1 MSVSTLESENAQ
13 PVAQTQNSELI
24 YRLEDRPPL
33 PQTLFAACQHLLA
46 MFVAVI
52 TPALLICQALGLPA
66 QDTQHIISMSLFASG
81 VASIIQIKAWGPV
94 GSGLLSIQG
103 TSFNFVAPLI
113 MGGTALKTGGADVPT
128 MMAALFGT
136 LMLASCTEMVISRV
150 LHLARRIITPLVS
163 GVVVMIIGLSL
174 IQVGLTSI
182 GGGYAAMSD
191 NTFGAPKNLL
201 LIGGGYAAMSDN
213 TFGAPKNLLLAGVV
227 LALIILLNRQRNPY
241 LRVASL
247 VIAMAA
253 GYALAWFM
261 GMLPES
267 NEPMTQELI
276 MVPTPLYYGLGIE
289 WSLLLP
295 LMLVFMITSLETIGD
310 ITATSDVS
318 EQPVSGPLYMKR
330 LKGGV
335 LANGLNSFV
344 SAVFNTFPNSCFGQ
358 NNGVIQLTG
367 VASRYVGFVVAL
379 MLIVLG
385 LFPAVSGFVQ
395 HIPEP
400 VLGGATLVMFGTIAA
415 SGVRI
420 VSREPLNRRA
430 ILIIALSL
438 AVGLGVS
445 QQPLILQFAPEW
457 LKNLLSSGIA
467 AGGITAIVLN
477 LIFPPEKQ

>member
-1 MSVSTLESENAQ
+1 MSANAAKSSHKNQ
-13 PVAQTQNSELI
+13 AAPSFNSELI
-24 YRLEDRPPL
+24 YHLEERPPL
-33 PQTLFAACQHLLA
+33 PQTLFAALQHLLA

-52 TPALLICQALGLPA
+52 TPGLLICQALGLPA
-66 QDTQHIISMSLFASG
+66 SDTQHIISMSLFASG
-81 VASIIQIKAWGPV
+81 VASVIQIKTWGPI

-113 MGGTALKTGGADVPT
+113 MGGMALKNGGANVPT

-136 LMLASCTEMVISRV
+136 LMVASITEMMISRF

-182 GGGYAAMSD
+182 GGGYAAMND
-191 NTFGAPKNLL
+191 HTFGSPQ
-201 LIGGGYAAMSDN
+201 
-213 TFGAPKNLLLAGVV
+213 NLLLAGVV
-227 LALIILLNRQRNPY
+227 LAVIILLNRQRNAY
-241 LRVASL
+241 LRIAAL
-247 VIAMAA
+247 VIAMAL
-253 GYALAWFM
+253 GYFVAWLM
-261 GMLPES
+261 GMLPDINTS
-267 NEPMTQELI
+267 SSQPLI
-276 MVPTPLYYGLGIE
+276 TVPTPLYYGLGFD
-289 WSLLLP
+289 WNLLLP

-335 LANGLNSFV
+335 LANGLNSMV
-344 SAVFNTFPNSCFGQ
+344 SAIFNTFPNSCFGQ

-379 MLIVLG
+379 MLIALG
-385 LFPAVSGFVQ
+385 MFPAVSGFVQ

-400 VLGGATLVMFGTIAA
+400 VLGGATIVMFGTIAA

-430 ILIIALSL
+430 IMIIALSL
-438 AVGLGVS
+438 AAGLGIS
-445 QQPLILQFAPEW
+445 QQPLILQFAPDW

-477 LIFPPEKQ
+477 LIFPYEKK

>member
-1 MSVSTLESENAQ
+1 MTTTTTEL
-13 PVAQTQNSELI
+13 PQTETPTAAPRNSGLI

-33 PQTLFAACQHLLA
+33 AQTLFAASQHLLA

-66 QDTQHIISMSLFASG
+66 QYTQHIISMSLFASG
-81 VASIIQIKAWGPV
+81 LASILQIKTWGPV

-103 TSFNFVAPLI
+103 TSFNFVTPLI
-113 MGGTALKTGGADVPT
+113 MGGLALKNGGADVPT

-136 LMLASCTEMVISRV
+136 LMVASFTEIILSRF

-174 IQVGLTSI
+174 IQVRLTSI
-182 GGGYAAMSD
+182 GGGFTAMND
-191 NTFGAPKNLL
+191 HTFGAPKNLALAAIVL
-201 LIGGGYAAMSDN
+201 L
-213 TFGAPKNLLLAGVV
+213 V
-227 LALIILLNRQRNPY
+227 IILLNRQRNPY

-247 VIAMAA
+247 VIAMAV
-253 GYALAWFM
+253 GYFAAWAM
-261 GMLPES
+261 GMLPQDTS
-267 NEPMTQELI
+267 ATHTSAI
-276 MVPTPLYYGLGIE
+276 MIPTPLYYGLGFD
-289 WSLLLP
+289 WNLLIP
-295 LMLVFMITSLETIGD
+295 LMLVFMVTSLETIGN

-335 LANGLNSFV
+335 LANGMNSCL
-344 SAVFNTFPNSCFGQ
+344 SAIFNTFPNSCFGQ

-400 VLGGATLVMFGTIAA
+400 VLGGATIVMFGTIAA

-430 ILIIALSL
+430 IMIIALSL

-445 QQPLILQFAPEW
+445 QQPLILQFAPDW
-457 LKNLLSSGIA
+457 LKTLLSSGIA

-477 LIFPPEKQ
+477 LVLPHEEK

>member
-1 MSVSTLESENAQ
+1 
-13 PVAQTQNSELI
+13 
-24 YRLEDRPPL
+24 
-33 PQTLFAACQHLLA
+33 
-46 MFVAVI
+46 
-52 TPALLICQALGLPA
+52 
-66 QDTQHIISMSLFASG
+66 
-81 VASIIQIKAWGPV
+81 
-94 GSGLLSIQG
+94 
-103 TSFNFVAPLI
+103 
-113 MGGTALKTGGADVPT
+113 MGGLALKNGGADVPT

-136 LMLASCTEMVISRV
+136 LMVASFTEIILSRF

-182 GGGYAAMSD
+182 GGGFAAMND
-191 NTFGAPKNLL
+191 HTFGAPKNLALAAIVL
-201 LIGGGYAAMSDN
+201 L
-213 TFGAPKNLLLAGVV
+213 V
-227 LALIILLNRQRNPY
+227 IILLNRQRNPY

-247 VIAMAA
+247 VIAMAV
-253 GYALAWFM
+253 GYFAAWAM
-261 GMLPES
+261 GMLPQDTS
-267 NEPMTQELI
+267 ATHTSAIAIL
-276 MVPTPLYYGLGIE
+276 TPLYYGLGFD
-289 WSLLLP
+289 WNLLIP
-295 LMLVFMITSLETIGD
+295 LMLVFMVTSLETIGD

-335 LANGLNSFV
+335 LANGMNSCL
-344 SAVFNTFPNSCFGQ
+344 SAIFNTFPNSCFGQ

-379 MLIVLG
+379 MLILLG

-400 VLGGATLVMFGTIAA
+400 VLGGATIVMFGTIAA

-420 VSREPLNRRA
+420 VSREPLNLRA
-430 ILIIALSL
+430 IMIIALSL
-438 AVGLGVS
+438 AVGLDVS
-445 QQPLILQFAPEW
+445 QQPLILQFAPDW

-477 LIFPPEKQ
+477 VVAH

>member
-1 MSVSTLESENAQ
+1 MTTPSTEFDQVHSSTAKPATTTA
-13 PVAQTQNSELI
+13 PVKSELI

-81 VASIIQIKAWGPV
+81 LASILQIKTWGPV

-103 TSFNFVAPLI
+103 TSFNFVSPLI
-113 MGGTALKTGGADVPT
+113 MGGMALKNGGADIPT
-128 MMAALFGT
+128 MMATLFGT
-136 LMLASCTEMVISRV
+136 LMLASCTEIILSRF

-174 IQVGLTSI
+174 IQVGLVSI
-182 GGGYAAMSD
+182 GGGYGAMND
-191 NTFGAPKNLL
+191 HTFGAPSNL
-201 LIGGGYAAMSDN
+201 M
-213 TFGAPKNLLLAGVV
+213 LAGSVLVV
-227 LALIILLNRQRNPY
+227 IILLNRQRNPY
-241 LRVASL
+241 LRVSSL
-247 VIAMAA
+247 VIAMAV
-253 GYALAWFM
+253 GYALAWATA
-261 GMLPES
+261 MLPDTGNMEKTTS
-267 NEPMTQELI
+267 LL
-276 MVPTPLYYGLGIE
+276 MVPTPLYYGLGID
-289 WSLLLP
+289 WNLLIP
-295 LMLVFMITSLETIGD
+295 LMLVFMVTSLETIGD

-335 LANGLNSFV
+335 LANGLNSML

-385 LFPAVSGFVQ
+385 LFPAVAGFVQ

-400 VLGGATLVMFGTIAA
+400 VLGGATIVMFGTIAA

-430 ILIIALSL
+430 IMIMALSL

-445 QQPLILQFAPEW
+445 QQPLILQFAPDW
-457 LKNLLSSGIA
+457 MKTLLSSGIA

-477 LIFPPEKQ
+477 LVFPHED

>member
-1 MSVSTLESENAQ
+1 MSVNTIESENAQ
-13 PVAQTQNSELI
+13 PVAKTQPSELI

-33 PQTLFAACQHLLA
+33 PQTLFAALQHLLA
-46 MFVAVI
+46 MFVGVI

-66 QDTQHIISMSLFASG
+66 QDTQHILSMSLFASG
-81 VASIIQIKAWGPV
+81 VASLIQIKTWGPV

-136 LMLASCTEMVISRV
+136 LMLASCTEMVISRI
-150 LHLARRIITPLVS
+150 LPLARRIITPLVS

-174 IQVGLTSI
+174 IQVGLTSV
-182 GGGYAAMSD
+182 GGGFAAMG
-191 NTFGAPKNLL
+191 NH
-201 LIGGGYAAMSDN
+201 

-227 LALIILLNRQRNPY
+227 LGLIILLNRQRNPY
-241 LRVASL
+241 LRIASL
-247 VIAMAA
+247 VIAMAV
-253 GYALAWFM
+253 GYVLAMFM
-261 GMLPES
+261 GMLPEYNAPES
-267 NEPMTQELI
+267 TF
-276 MVPTPLYYGLGIE
+276 MVPTPLYYGLSID

-318 EQPVSGPLYMKR
+318 EQPVTGPLYMKR

-367 VASRYVGFVVAL
+367 VASRYIGFFIAVML
-379 MLIVLG
+379 MVLG
-385 LFPAVSGFVQ
+385 LFPAVSAFVQ
-395 HIPEP
+395 QLPEP

-445 QQPLILQFAPEW
+445 QQPQILQFAPDW

-477 LIFPPEKQ
+477 LIFPPEKE

>member
-182 GGGYAAMSD
+182 GGGYA
-191 NTFGAPKNLL
+191 
-201 LIGGGYAAMSDN
+201 AAMSDN

>member
-1 MSVSTLESENAQ
+1 MVYGH
-13 PVAQTQNSELI
+13 VA
-24 YRLEDRPPL
+24 R
-33 PQTLFAACQHLLA
+33 
-46 MFVAVI
+46 
-52 TPALLICQALGLPA
+52 
-66 QDTQHIISMSLFASG
+66 
-81 VASIIQIKAWGPV
+81 K
-94 GSGLLSIQG
+94 
-103 TSFNFVAPLI
+103 
-113 MGGTALKTGGADVPT
+113 
-128 MMAALFGT
+128 
-136 LMLASCTEMVISRV
+136 
-150 LHLARRIITPLVS
+150 
-163 GVVVMIIGLSL
+163 
-174 IQVGLTSI
+174 
-182 GGGYAAMSD
+182 
-191 NTFGAPKNLL
+191 
-201 LIGGGYAAMSDN
+201 
-213 TFGAPKNLLLAGVV
+213 
-227 LALIILLNRQRNPY
+227 QRTDD
-241 LRVASL
+241 A
-247 VIAMAA
+247 
-253 GYALAWFM
+253 
-261 GMLPES
+261 
-267 NEPMTQELI
+267 ELI

-295 LMLVFMITSLETIGD
+295 LMLVFMITSLETVAISRRPL
-310 ITATSDVS
+310 TFPNS
-318 EQPVSGPLYMKR
+318 QCPVRCMKR

-445 QQPLILQFAPEW
+445 QQPLILQFA
-457 LKNLLSSGIA
+457 
-467 AGGITAIVLN
+467 LN
-477 LIFPPEKQ
+477 G

>member
-103 TSFNFVAPLI
+103 TSFNFVAPL
-113 MGGTALKTGGADVPT
+113 
-128 MMAALFGT
+128 
-136 LMLASCTEMVISRV
+136 
-150 LHLARRIITPLVS
+150 VS

-174 IQVGLTSI
+174 IQVGLTS
-182 GGGYAAMSD
+182 
-191 NTFGAPKNLL
+191 
-201 LIGGGYAAMSDN
+201 IGGGYAAMSDN

>member
-1 MSVSTLESENAQ
+1 MTTTTETS
-13 PVAQTQNSELI
+13 QTEAAAAPQRSELI

-33 PQTLFAACQHLLA
+33 PQTLFAASQHLLA

-66 QDTQHIISMSLFASG
+66 QDTQRIISMSLFASG
-81 VASIIQIKAWGPV
+81 LASILQIKTWGPV

-103 TSFNFVAPLI
+103 TSFNFVTPLI
-113 MGGTALKTGGADVPT
+113 MGGLALKNGGADVPT

-136 LMLASCTEMVISRV
+136 LMVASFTEIILSRF
-150 LHLARRIITPLVS
+150 LHLTRRIITPLVS
-163 GVVVMIIGLSL
+163 GIVVMIIGLSL

-182 GGGYAAMSD
+182 GGGYAAMG
-191 NTFGAPKNLL
+191 N
-201 LIGGGYAAMSDN
+201 N
-213 TFGAPKNLLLAGVV
+213 TFGAPKNLLLAGAVLVV
-227 LALIILLNRQRNPY
+227 IILLNRQRNPY

-247 VIAMAA
+247 VIAMAV
-253 GYALAWFM
+253 GSLGAWLM

-267 NEPMTQELI
+267 APAPHDTVI
-276 MVPTPLYYGLGIE
+276 MVPTPLQYGLGFD
-289 WSLLLP
+289 WNLLIP
-295 LMLVFMITSLETIGD
+295 LMLIFMVTSLETIGD

-318 EQPVSGPLYMKR
+318 EQPVRGPLYMKR

-335 LANGLNSFV
+335 LANGLNSCL

-367 VASRYVGFVVAL
+367 VASRYVGFVVSL
-379 MLIVLG
+379 MLIALG

-400 VLGGATLVMFGTIAA
+400 VLGGATIVMFGTIAA

-430 ILIIALSL
+430 IMIIALSL

-445 QQPLILQFAPEW
+445 QQPLILQFAPDW
-457 LKNLLSSGIA
+457 IKTLLSSGIA

-477 LIFPPEKQ
+477 IVFPHEEK

>member
-1 MSVSTLESENAQ
+1 MSVSTLESESAQ

-201 LIGGGYAAMSDN
+201 L
-213 TFGAPKNLLLAGVV
+213 AGVV

-295 LMLVFMITSLETIGD
+295 FMITSLETIGD

>member
-1 MSVSTLESENAQ
+1 MSTQSAELNAAQ
-13 PVAQTQNSELI
+13 PSPARPSELI
-24 YRLEDRPPL
+24 YHLEDRPPL

-52 TPALLICQALGLPA
+52 TPGLLICQALGLPA
-66 QDTQHIISMSLFASG
+66 EDTQRIISMSLFASG
-81 VASIIQIKAWGPV
+81 LASLLQIKTWGPV

-103 TSFNFVAPLI
+103 TSFNFVSPLI
-113 MGGTALKTGGADVPT
+113 MGGLALKNGGADIPT

-136 LMLASCTEMVISRV
+136 LMVASCTEILLSRV

-163 GVVVMIIGLSL
+163 GIVVMIIGLSL

-182 GGGYAAMSD
+182 GGGY
-191 NTFGAPKNLL
+191 G
-201 LIGGGYAAMSDN
+201 AMSDN
-213 TFGAPKNLLLAGVV
+213 TFGAPKNLLLAGAV
-227 LALIILLNRQRNPY
+227 LGVIILLNRQRNPY

-247 VIAMAA
+247 VIAMAV
-253 GYALAWFM
+253 GYLLAWAL

-267 NEPMTQELI
+267 RPVVDTALI
-276 MVPTPLYYGLGIE
+276 TIPTPLYYGLSFD
-289 WSLLLP
+289 WNLLIP
-295 LMLVFMITSLETIGD
+295 LMLIFMVTSLETIGD

-318 EQPVSGPLYMKR
+318 EQPVRGPLYMKR

-335 LANGLNSFV
+335 LANGLNSML
-344 SAVFNTFPNSCFGQ
+344 SAIFNTFPNSCFGQ

-367 VASRYVGFVVAL
+367 VASRYVGFVVAI
-379 MLIVLG
+379 MLIILG
-385 LFPAVSGFVQ
+385 LFPAVAGFVQ

-420 VSREPLNRRA
+420 VSRETLNRRA
-430 ILIIALSL
+430 IMIMALSL
-438 AVGLGVS
+438 AVGMGVA
-445 QQPLILQFAPEW
+445 QQPLILQFAPDW
-457 LKNLLSSGIA
+457 IKTLFSSGIA

-477 LIFPPEKQ
+477 LLFPQEK

>member
-1 MSVSTLESENAQ
+1 MSVNTIESENAQ
-13 PVAQTQNSELI
+13 TVAHNQPSELI
-24 YRLEDRPPL
+24 YRLEDRPPMA
-33 PQTLFAACQHLLA
+33 QTIFAALQHLLA
-46 MFVAVI
+46 MFVGVI
-52 TPALLICQALGLPA
+52 TPGLLICQALGLPA

-128 MMAALFGT
+128 MMAALFGS
-136 LMLASCTEMVISRV
+136 LMLASCTEMVISRI
-150 LHLARRIITPLVS
+150 LPFARRVITPLVS

-174 IQVGLTSI
+174 IQVGLTSV
-182 GGGYAAMSD
+182 GGG
-191 NTFGAPKNLL
+191 FGAMANH
-201 LIGGGYAAMSDN
+201 
-213 TFGAPKNLLLAGVV
+213 TFGAPKNLLLAGIV
-227 LALIILLNRQRNPY
+227 LAIIILLNRQRNPY
-241 LRVASL
+241 LRIASL
-247 VIAMAA
+247 VIAMAV
-253 GYALAWFM
+253 GYVVAMMM
-261 GMLPES
+261 GMLPAYNAPS
-267 NEPMTQELI
+267 SMFMI
-276 MVPTPLYYGLGIE
+276 PTPLYYGLSID

-318 EQPVSGPLYMKR
+318 EQPVSGPVYMNR

-367 VASRYVGFVVAL
+367 VASRYVGFFVAVML
-379 MLIVLG
+379 MVMG
-385 LFPAVSGFVQ
+385 LFPAVAAFVQ
-395 HIPEP
+395 QLPEP

-430 ILIIALSL
+430 IMIIALSL

-445 QQPLILQFAPEW
+445 QQPMILQFAPDW

-477 LIFPPEKQ
+477 LVFPVDKK

>member
-1 MSVSTLESENAQ
+1 MSVNTAESENAQ
-13 PVAQTQNSELI
+13 PVAHKPASELI

-33 PQTLFAACQHLLA
+33 PQTLFAAFQHLLA

-136 LMLASCTEMVISRV
+136 LMLASCTEMVLSRI

-163 GVVVMIIGLSL
+163 GVVMIIGLSL

-182 GGGYAAMSD
+182 GGGYAAMAD
-191 NTFGAPKNLL
+191 H
-201 LIGGGYAAMSDN
+201 
-213 TFGAPKNLLLAGVV
+213 TFGAPKNLLLAGIV
-227 LALIILLNRQRNPY
+227 LALIIILNRQRNPY
-241 LRVASL
+241 LRIASL

-253 GYALAWFM
+253 GYLAAWFLD
-261 GMLPES
+261 MLPANTAPTNS
-267 NEPMTQELI
+267 SLI
-276 MVPTPLYYGLGIE
+276 TVPTPLYYGLGID

-445 QQPLILQFAPEW
+445 QQPLILQFAPDW

-477 LIFPPEKQ
+477 LIFPPEKA

>member
-13 PVAQTQNSELI
+13 PVVQTQNSELI

-201 LIGGGYAAMSDN
+201 L
-213 TFGAPKNLLLAGVV
+213 AGVV

-247 VIAMAA
+247 VIAM
-253 GYALAWFM
+253 AWFM

>member
-1 MSVSTLESENAQ
+1 MTTTTETS
-13 PVAQTQNSELI
+13 QTEAAAAPQRSELI
-24 YRLEDRPPL
+24 YHLEDRPPL
-33 PQTLFAACQHLLA
+33 PQTLFAASQHLLA

-66 QDTQHIISMSLFASG
+66 EDTQRIISMSLFASG
-81 VASIIQIKAWGPV
+81 LASILQIKTWGLV

-103 TSFNFVAPLI
+103 TSFNFVTPLI
-113 MGGTALKTGGADVPT
+113 MGGLALKNGGADVPT

-136 LMLASCTEMVISRV
+136 LMVASFTEIILSRF
-150 LHLARRIITPLVS
+150 LHLTRRIITPLVS
-163 GVVVMIIGLSL
+163 GIVVMIIGLSL

-182 GGGYAAMSD
+182 GGGYAAMG
-191 NTFGAPKNLL
+191 N
-201 LIGGGYAAMSDN
+201 N
-213 TFGAPKNLLLAGVV
+213 TFGAPKNLLLAGAV
-227 LALIILLNRQRNPY
+227 LLVIILLNRQRNPY

-247 VIAMAA
+247 VIAMAV
-253 GYALAWFM
+253 GYLGAWLM
-261 GMLPES
+261 GMLPE
-267 NEPMTQELI
+267 NAPAQNDTII
-276 MVPTPLYYGLGIE
+276 MVPTPLHYGLGFD
-289 WSLLLP
+289 WNLLIP
-295 LMLVFMITSLETIGD
+295 LMLVFMVTSLETIGD

-318 EQPVSGPLYMKR
+318 EQPVRGPLYMKR

-335 LANGLNSFV
+335 LANGLNSCL

-367 VASRYVGFVVAL
+367 VASRYVGFVVSL
-379 MLIVLG
+379 MLIALG

-400 VLGGATLVMFGTIAA
+400 VLGGATIVMFGTIAA

-430 ILIIALSL
+430 IMIIALSL

-445 QQPLILQFAPEW
+445 QQPLILQFAPDW
-457 LKNLLSSGIA
+457 IKTLLSSGIA

-477 LIFPPEKQ
+477 IVFPHEEK

>member
-1 MSVSTLESENAQ
+1 MSAN
-13 PVAQTQNSELI
+13 VARPDAKTPSSSSELI

-33 PQTLFAACQHLLA
+33 PQTLFAALQHLLA

-52 TPALLICQALGLPA
+52 TPALLICQSLGLPA
-66 QDTQHIISMSLFASG
+66 ADTQHILSMSLFASG

-103 TSFNFVAPLI
+103 TSFNFVSPLI
-113 MGGTALKTGGADVPT
+113 MGGMALKNGGADTPT

-136 LMLASCTEMVISRV
+136 LMLASCTEMIISRV

-174 IQVGLTSI
+174 IQTGLVSI
-182 GGGYAAMSD
+182 GGGYAAIND
-191 NTFGAPKNLL
+191 H
-201 LIGGGYAAMSDN
+201 

-227 LALIILLNRQRNPY
+227 LLSIILLNRQRNPY
-241 LRVASL
+241 LRIASL
-247 VIAMAA
+247 VIAMGL
-253 GYALAWFM
+253 GYLLAWVLD
-261 GMLPES
+261 MLPTTPTHNAAS
-267 NEPMTQELI
+267 PLI
-276 MVPTPLYYGLGIE
+276 AIPTPLYYGLGID
-289 WSLLLP
+289 WNLLLP

-318 EQPVSGPLYMKR
+318 EQPVAGPIYMQR

-335 LANGLNSFV
+335 LANGFNSFV
-344 SAVFNTFPNSCFGQ
+344 SAIFNTFPNSCFGQ

-367 VASRYVGFVVAL
+367 VASRHVGFVVAL
-379 MLIVLG
+379 MLMLLG
-385 LFPAVSGFVQ
+385 LFPAVGGFVQ

-420 VSREPLNRRA
+420 VSREPLNRRGIM
-430 ILIIALSL
+430 ILALSL

-445 QQPLILQFAPEW
+445 QQPQILQFAPEW
-457 LKNLLSSGIA
+457 LRNLFSSGIA
-467 AGGITAIVLN
+467 AGGITAIILN
-477 LIFPPEKQ
+477 LIFPIETEEK

>member
-1 MSVSTLESENAQ
+1 MTTPSTEFDQVHSSTAKPSVTA
-13 PVAQTQNSELI
+13 PTKSELI

-81 VASIIQIKAWGPV
+81 LASILQIKTWGPV

-103 TSFNFVAPLI
+103 TSFNFVSPLI
-113 MGGTALKTGGADVPT
+113 MGGMALKNDGADIPT
-128 MMAALFGT
+128 MMATLFGT
-136 LMLASCTEMVISRV
+136 LMLASCTEIILSRF

-174 IQVGLTSI
+174 IQVGLVSI
-182 GGGYAAMSD
+182 GGGYSAMND
-191 NTFGAPKNLL
+191 HTFGAPGNL
-201 LIGGGYAAMSDN
+201 M
-213 TFGAPKNLLLAGVV
+213 LAGSVLVV
-227 LALIILLNRQRNPY
+227 IILLNRQRNPY
-241 LRVASL
+241 LRVSSL
-247 VIAMAA
+247 VIAMAV
-253 GYALAWFM
+253 GYALAWAM
-261 GMLPES
+261 GMLPDTS
-267 NEPMTQELI
+267 NMEKTTSLL
-276 MVPTPLYYGLGIE
+276 MVPTPLYYGLGID
-289 WSLLLP
+289 WNLLIP
-295 LMLVFMITSLETIGD
+295 LMLVFMVTSLETIGD

-335 LANGLNSFV
+335 LANGLNSML

-385 LFPAVSGFVQ
+385 LFPAVAGFVQ

-400 VLGGATLVMFGTIAA
+400 VLGGATIVMFGTIAA

-430 ILIIALSL
+430 IMIMALSL

-445 QQPLILQFAPEW
+445 QQPLILQFAPDW
-457 LKNLLSSGIA
+457 MKTLLSSGIA

-477 LIFPPEKQ
+477 LVFPHED

>member
-1 MSVSTLESENAQ
+1 MTTPSTEFDQVHSSTAK
-13 PVAQTQNSELI
+13 PSATAPTKSELI

-81 VASIIQIKAWGPV
+81 LASILQIKTWGPV

-103 TSFNFVAPLI
+103 TSFNFVSPLI
-113 MGGTALKTGGADVPT
+113 MGGMALKNGGADIPT
-128 MMAALFGT
+128 MMATLFGT
-136 LMLASCTEMVISRV
+136 LMLASCTEIILSRF

-174 IQVGLTSI
+174 IQVGLVSI
-182 GGGYAAMSD
+182 GGGYSAMND
-191 NTFGAPKNLL
+191 HTFGAPGNL
-201 LIGGGYAAMSDN
+201 M
-213 TFGAPKNLLLAGVV
+213 LAGSVLVV
-227 LALIILLNRQRNPY
+227 IILLNRQRNPY
-241 LRVASL
+241 LRVSSL
-247 VIAMAA
+247 VIAMAV
-253 GYALAWFM
+253 GYALAWAM
-261 GMLPES
+261 GMLPDTS
-267 NEPMTQELI
+267 NMEKTTSLL
-276 MVPTPLYYGLGIE
+276 MVPTPLYYGLGID
-289 WSLLLP
+289 WNLQIP
-295 LMLVFMITSLETIGD
+295 LMLVFMVTSLETIGD

-335 LANGLNSFV
+335 LANGLNSML

-385 LFPAVSGFVQ
+385 LFPAVAGFVQ

-400 VLGGATLVMFGTIAA
+400 VLGGATIVMFGTIAA

-430 ILIIALSL
+430 IMIMALSL

-445 QQPLILQFAPEW
+445 QQPLILQFAPDW
-457 LKNLLSSGIA
+457 MKTLLSSGIA

-477 LIFPPEKQ
+477 LVFPHED